1 MLGDR
6 RIERG
11 LAILI
16 WLSLPF
22 LLHLMTKYPGGYG
35 QLLLGHPEYFFLASV
50 AALAAMLILFAGSWL
65 VVEVTTWLAVG
76 APVFGTYNSAAAAVL
91 PWTGERA
98 LGRRGR
104 RLAHRV
110 LMTSIVST
118 FSITVILL
126 SLSWFLA
133 QRLPTGNGHSSDAL
147 SWFPRQLGYVGN
159 PYEPISGL
167 LHAILAALIVNL
179 AIVVA
184 SNWLRRPLSQR
195 AAGSGYDENLVQDA
209 STPNVFVVATAS
221 YATLQLALYLTTF
234 SVGWFTALQKLVL

>member
-22 LLHLMTKYPGGYG
+22 LLHLMTTYPGGYG
-35 QLLLGHPEYFFLASV
+35 QLILHHPDYFFLASV
-50 AALAAMLILFAGSWL
+50 AALVAVLLLFAGSWL
-65 VVEVTTWLAVG
+65 SVKTASWLAVK
-76 APVFGTYNSAAAAVL
+76 APTSGPYNSVAATIL
-91 PWTGERA
+91 RWIGERA

-118 FSITVILL
+118 LSITVILL
-126 SLSWFLA
+126 SLSWLLA
-133 QRLPTGNGHSSDAL
+133 QCLPTGDEKSPDAL
-147 SWFPRQLGYVGN
+147 SWFSRQFGLVGN

-167 LHAILAALIVNL
+167 LHAVLAALIVNL
-179 AIVVA
+179 TIVVV
-184 SNWLRRPLSQR
+184 SNRLKRPRPQR
-195 AAGSGYDENLVQDA
+195 AADSVYDENLVQDA
-209 STPNVFVVATAS
+209 STPNFFIVATAS
-221 YATLQLALYLTTF
+221 YVTLQLALYLTKF
-234 SVGWFTALQKLVL
+234 PVNWFEALQRLVL